1 MIEVVNRQRKK
12 KIEPEAWTTIASEM
26 LKAIGKSQSSATV
39 AFVSDTKIRELNRK
53 FRGID
58 SATDV
63 LSFPD
68 AATTRQRQGQNL
80 GDIAVSVEQAERQ
93 AKENGLRFQEEI
105 SQLILHGLL
114 HLCGY
119 DHETDNGEMNRLE
132 LRLRKKLGI

>member
-39 AFVSDTKIRELNRK
+39 AFVSDTKIRELNRR

>member
-12 KIEPEAWTTIASEM
+12 RIDSETWTTIASEM
-26 LKAIGKSQSSATV
+26 LKAIGKPNSSATV
-39 AFVSDTKIRELNRK
+39 AFVSDSKIRELNRK

-68 AATTRQRQGQNL
+68 TATTRQRQGQNL

-93 AKENGLRFQEEI
+93 AKENGLRFDEEI

-132 LRLRKKLGI
+132 LRLRRKLGI